1 MFIKD
6 FIRINRLRFFFI
18 TLLSVLSGVG
28 GILAGYIQMYWLT
41 YIKDQEW
48 IKTAIAT
55 TLMVICWFFAQ
66 SVIYFV
72 QYLNN
77 VQEEELFKKNR
88 DQIAKHYFK
97 DQKFHKVSAF
107 QNRLTND
114 FNIIKDSYYEWYII
128 IPFYG
133 SMFVASLLALI
144 TIHWSIFALS
154 LIIDV
159 ISYFLPKLISK
170 RLEKATTNLSNKN
183 NDYLNVLSKW
193 FSGLAE
199 LKRYSACGKLLL
211 VQSQSSKKLEKAN
224 VNQIQQQ
231 QLLNIINGISMLL
244 STIIL
249 LGTTGILV
257 EQKLAVFGAILSVQN
272 FATNVSVG
280 MQEMIQGLT
289 MMKSVKSLMQKV
301 NVDAMPTSLSNK
313 NNVKPPFS
321 IEIHDLELSFP
332 NGEVLKYPDLKI
344 NQGEKVLL
352 TGDSGSGK
360 TTLFK
365 LILGIV
371 KPSHG
376 TIIFKDK
383 KGNIIQP
390 DMSKIGYIPQDPQ
403 LFPGTIKQN
412 ITMFNENL
420 NQKVEPVLKLVTLSK
435 DLKQF
440 TNGVDTTLNLDNL
453 NISGGQ
459 RQKVVL
465 ARAEV
470 HNSQLLLIDEGTG
483 AVDHQNTLN
492 ILRNLLQKDIT
503 IVFVAHSFDKN
514 MKKLFDREIRL

>member
-1 MFIKD
+1 MSIKV
-6 FIRINRLRFFFI
+6 FIRTNRLRFFFI
-18 TLLSVLSGVG
+18 TLLSILSGVG

-48 IKTAIAT
+48 IKTAVAT
-55 TLMVICWFFAQ
+55 TLMVVCWFFAQ

-77 VQEEELFKKNR
+77 VQEEELFKKTR
-88 DQIAKHYFK
+88 DQIAEHYFK
-97 DQKFHKVSAF
+97 DQKFHKVSDF

-114 FNIIKDSYYEWYII
+114 FNIIKNSYYEWYVI

-170 RLEKATTNLSNKN
+170 RLEKATINLSNKN

-199 LKRYSACGKLLL
+199 LKRYSACGKLLS
-211 VQSQSSKKLEKAN
+211 VQSQSSKKLEKAS

-231 QLLNIINGISMLL
+231 QLLNIINGIGMLL

-249 LGTTGILV
+249 LGATGILV
-257 EQKLAVFGAILSVQN
+257 NQKLVVFGAILSVQN

-280 MQEMIQGLT
+280 MQETIQGLT
-289 MMKSVKSLMQKV
+289 MMKSSTSLMTKI
-301 NVDAMPTSLSNK
+301 NMDTMPISLSNK
-313 NNVKPPFS
+313 NNGETPFS
-321 IEIHDLELSFP
+321 IKLCNLELSFP
-332 NGEVLKYPDLKI
+332 NGEVLKYPDLEIKQGGKI
-344 NQGEKVLL
+344 LL
-352 TGDSGSGK
+352 TGSSGSGK

-376 TIIFKDK
+376 KVIFRDK
-383 KGNIIQP
+383 KGKTIQP
-390 DMSKIGYIPQDPQ
+390 DMSKIGYIPQDPN

-420 NQKVEPVLKLVTLSK
+420 NQKVEPILKLVTLNK
-435 DLKQF
+435 DVKQF
-440 TNGVDTTLNLDNL
+440 ANGVDTALNLDNL

-459 RQKVVL
+459 RQKIVL

-470 HNSQLLLIDEGTG
+470 HNSQLLLIDEGTS
-483 AVDHQNTLN
+483 AIDHQNTLR
-492 ILRNLLQKDIT
+492 ILSNLLQRNIT
-503 IVFVAHSFDKN
+503 IVFVAHNFDKSIQ
-514 MKKLFDREIRL
+514 KLFDREIRL